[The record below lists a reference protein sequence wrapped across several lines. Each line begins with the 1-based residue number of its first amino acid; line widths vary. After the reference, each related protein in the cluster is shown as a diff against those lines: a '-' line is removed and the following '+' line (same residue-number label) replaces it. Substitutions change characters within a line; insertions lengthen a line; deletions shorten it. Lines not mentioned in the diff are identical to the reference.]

1 MLADAAVHGGHQL
14 RDPDRPGQVLT
25 GPARP
30 QLLRAAASSGAMAP
44 DRTGPVRHL
53 LAQVVLRRSGVPEPR
68 PAAVHRHERA
78 LHHLLGHP
86 GVPDHHRG
94 LPHQRLVMRQVQ
106 PGDRTIGAP
115 AAARRHP
122 ASPPGRPAGQG
133 PGHARRTHRV
143 IYGPAPRRAIRAP
156 RHGQAQL
163 LLGQQAQIN
172 LRPVAIH
179 LPSVPRP
186 GPQTTGR
193 ARLRSPPRG
202 AASANMPGPRTVR

>member
-14 RDPDRPGQVLT
+14 RDPGRPGQVLT

-30 QLLRAAASSGAMAP
+30 QLLRAAAPSGAMAP

-122 ASPPGRPAGQG
+122 ASPPGHPPGQG
-133 PGHARRTHRV
+133 PGHAHRTHRV
-143 IYGPAPRRAIRAP
+143 IHRAAPRRAIVGLPPGHLIKQVRFGPAMEGCC
-156 RHGQAQL
+156 GQRRVLELRVFPAAEGAF
-163 LLGQQAQIN
+163 GQEPLA
-172 LRPVAIH
+172 
-179 LPSVPRP
+179 
-186 GPQTTGR
+186 
-193 ARLRSPPRG
+193 
-202 AASANMPGPRTVR
+202 